1 MIIKNKTLLEVISE
15 DGDYEHGER
24 IKHDMCYVE
33 VSLNFTQYTYD
44 YLEPEIIEEIE
55 KSLDGHKLSELIGT
69 NMTIT
74 GYSTYYD
81 GCEFENEITITK
93 EMPHPLVDKAMIIK
107 QHLAE
112 TEWKK
117 WMDQIIEHLPKS
129 KHVDFKF

>member
-1 MIIKNKTLLEVISE
+1 MIIKNKTLLEFIA
-15 DGDYEHGER
+15 DIGDYEHGER

-33 VSLNFTQYTYD
+33 VSQDFTQYTYD
-44 YLEPEIIEEIE
+44 YLEPEDIIEIE

-74 GYSTYYD
+74 GYSTYND
-81 GCEFENEITITK
+81 GCEFENEISITK
-93 EMPHPLVDKAMIIK
+93 EMPHPLVDKATIIK
-107 QHLAE
+107 QHLSE

-129 KHVDFKF
+129 EHVDFKF